1 MSNAEVFESIKLYSL
16 ATVGFAKGINEVVL
30 HDPTAK
36 LNHQEDRSSAKLG
49 WGLLALGVFAW
60 DMLAEKTLSE
70 EVDDA
75 LAQNRALT
83 VGAVAVVASHLL
95 NVLPERVDPIHQF
108 GKRARN
114 LTRPD

>member
-1 MSNAEVFESIKLYSL
+1 MSRGETIQTYGLAAAGMAIGLPKAAYEVYVQEPG
-16 ATVGFAKGINEVVL
+16 AH
-30 HDPTAK
+30 HD
-36 LNHQEDRSSAKLG
+36 QERSAKLG

-60 DMLAEKTLSE
+60 DMLAQKTLSE

-75 LAQNRALT
+75 LEKNRALT
-83 VGAVAVVASHLL
+83 VGAVAVVATHLL

-114 LTRPD
+114 MVRAA